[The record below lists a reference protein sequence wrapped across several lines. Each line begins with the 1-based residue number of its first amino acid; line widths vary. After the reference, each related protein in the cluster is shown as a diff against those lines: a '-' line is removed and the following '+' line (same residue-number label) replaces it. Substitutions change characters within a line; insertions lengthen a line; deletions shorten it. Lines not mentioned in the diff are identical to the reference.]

1 MDTHEEGAGGEA
13 KMRESQRVTDTHKE
27 GGGEAKIRESQ
38 RVTDRGKEVT
48 DRKGKV
54 TDTPAHFL
62 LLVHP
67 FSSPLQPTNK
77 SDINTMLFYILEIPT
92 RQIKILG
99 I

>member
-1 MDTHEEGAGGEA
+1 
-13 KMRESQRVTDTHKE
+13 MRESQR
-27 GGGEAKIRESQ
+27 
-38 RVTDRGKEVT
+38 VT

-77 SDINTMLFYILEIPT
+77 SDINTMPEIIPFFIISPSPSKEIHHFIKCYIKNNEFNQNTLILYT
-92 RQIKILG
+92 RNPN
-99 I
+99 